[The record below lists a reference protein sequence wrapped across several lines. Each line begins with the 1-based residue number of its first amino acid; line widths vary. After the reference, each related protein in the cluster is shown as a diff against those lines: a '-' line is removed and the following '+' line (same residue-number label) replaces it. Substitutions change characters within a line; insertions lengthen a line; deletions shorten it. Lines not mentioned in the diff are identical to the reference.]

1 MAAPPIDS
9 RRFSLRRWSQR
20 KLDAA
25 REPAAPDRI
34 APVREGGTASGVDAP
49 GGVPASA
56 IPALRGDAASPAS
69 APGFATTPAT
79 GFAAT
84 PAIGSASAPSI
95 APPGPLQDL
104 PALDTLTIDSDYT
117 AFMQPGVDAQV
128 TRTAL
133 KKLFSDPRFNVMD
146 GLDVYISD
154 YSKPDPIDPAIV
166 RTLVQARYIFNPPAT
181 RVNAEGYVEDV
192 PELPE
197 AEAATTDA
205 IATAQPAAGAAPAP
219 TGDADTAAPAPTGD
233 AAAIGTGDR
242 K

>member
-9 RRFSLRRWSQR
+9 KRFSLRRWSQR

-25 REPAAPDRI
+25 REAAAPDRI

-69 APGFATTPAT
+69 APGFA
-79 GFAAT
+79 AT
-84 PAIGSASAPSI
+84 PAIGPASAPSI

-117 AFMQPGVDAQV
+117 VFMQPGVDAQV

-197 AEAATTDA
+197 AEAATIDA

>member
-9 RRFSLRRWSQR
+9 KRFSLRRWSQR

-25 REPAAPDRI
+25 REPAAPDRTG
-34 APVREGGTASGVDAP
+34 AVREGGTASGVDAP
-49 GGVPASA
+49 GGIPASA

-69 APGFATTPAT
+69 APGFA
-79 GFAAT
+79 AT
-84 PAIGSASAPSI
+84 PAIGPASAPSI

-117 AFMQPGVDAQV
+117 VFMQPGVDAQV

-197 AEAATTDA
+197 AEAATIDA